1 MTPSMEKYAV
11 KTAKVAFEKYN
22 GNKDEAV
29 KYIRD
34 EFDTKYGWEIIQT
47 IVHILNYALENIGVV
62 QSQTQTHTLP

>member
-1 MTPSMEKYAV
+1 MTPQMEKYAV

-34 EFDTKYGWEIIQT
+34 EFDTKYG
-47 IVHILNYALENIGVV
+47 
-62 QSQTQTHTLP
+62 